1 MKFENFTIIFVVL
14 FIQKKSAV
22 KELGTQIFERAQ
34 KFIDWLKIAEEEDD
48 DDDDEEEED
57 EVQVVY
63 DERSRPDK
71 IIELEEKKQSE
82 EVKKLLNKDKDLD
95 IDIDAI

>member
-1 MKFENFTIIFVVL
+1 M
-14 FIQKKSAV
+14 
-22 KELGTQIFERAQ
+22 
-34 KFIDWLKIAEEEDD
+34 
-48 DDDDEEEED
+48 
-57 EVQVVY
+57 QVVY

>member
-1 MKFENFTIIFVVL
+1 M
-14 FIQKKSAV
+14 
-22 KELGTQIFERAQ
+22 GTQIFEKAQ

-48 DDDDEEEED
+48 DDDDDDDEED

-63 DERSRPDK
+63 DERIRPDK
-71 IIELEEKKQSE
+71 IIELEDSKKQSE
-82 EVKKLLNKDKDLD
+82 ELKKSSETRDKDLD